1 MLVSPS
7 RSRAS
12 VFAYNLRP
20 VRVFGLTL
28 LALAATVLPGGSR
41 PAAQQTATVRGR
53 VVIDLPPSS
62 RRPSSAYPSR
72 AVAQAQLAPPS
83 EVENVVVYLRD
94 APAGSVAPR
103 RTAIHQRGETFLP
116 RVVAVPVG
124 STVDFPNDDPIY
136 HNVFSLSRARTFNLG
151 RFPRGESRAVRFDKS
166 GIVKVFCDIHSH
178 MAATVIVFNHPW
190 FTVPDAEGGFELDNL
205 PAGSQDV
212 TAWHERLGETTMRVR
227 IEAGRTSSVEFVLP
241 VPAQ

>member
-1 MLVSPS
+1 M
-7 RSRAS
+7 
-12 VFAYNLRP
+12 
-20 VRVFGLTL
+20 FGLSLL
-28 LALAATVLPGGSR
+28 LALAAAGLPTGNR
-41 PAAQQTATVRGR
+41 PAAQQTATVRGH
-53 VVIDLPPSS
+53 VVIDIPPGG

-83 EVENVVVYLRD
+83 EVENVVVFLKD
-94 APAGSVAPR
+94 APARTVAPR
-103 RTAIHQRGETFLP
+103 RTAIRQRGETFVP

-151 RFPRGESRAVRFDKS
+151 RFPRGESRAVKLDKA

-178 MAATVIVFNHPW
+178 MAASVVVFNHPW
-190 FTVPDAEGGFELDNL
+190 FTVPDAEGNFEIGNL
-205 PAGSQDV
+205 PPGNPQI
-212 TAWHERLGETTMRVR
+212 TAWHERLGDTTIRVR
-227 IEAGRTSSVEFVLP
+227 TEGGRAASVEFVLP

>member
-1 MLVSPS
+1 V
-7 RSRAS
+7 RAI
-12 VFAYNLRP
+12 
-20 VRVFGLTL
+20 GLSLL
-28 LALAATVLPGGSR
+28 LALAATGLPTGNR

-53 VVIDLPPSS
+53 VVIDIPPGG

-83 EVENVVVYLRD
+83 EVENVVVFLKD
-94 APAGSVAPR
+94 APARAVPPR
-103 RTAIHQRGETFLP
+103 RAAIRQRGETFVP

-151 RFPRGESRAVRFDKS
+151 RFPRGESRAVKFDKA
-166 GIVKVFCDIHSH
+166 GIIKVFCDIHSH
-178 MAATVIVFNHPW
+178 MAASVVVFNHPW
-190 FTVPDAEGGFELDNL
+190 FTVPDAEGNFEIGSL
-205 PAGSQDV
+205 PPGNPQI
-212 TAWHERLGETTMRVR
+212 TAWHERLGDTTIRVR
-227 IEAGRTSSVEFVLP
+227 TEGGRAASVEFVLP

>member
-1 MLVSPS
+1 M
-7 RSRAS
+7 
-12 VFAYNLRP
+12 
-20 VRVFGLTL
+20 FGLSLL
-28 LALAATVLPGGSR
+28 LALAAAGLPTGNR

-53 VVIDLPPSS
+53 VVIDIPPGG

-83 EVENVVVYLRD
+83 EVENVVVFLKD
-94 APAGSVAPR
+94 APPRAVPPR
-103 RTAIHQRGETFLP
+103 RAAIRQRGETFVP

-151 RFPRGESRAVRFDKS
+151 RFPRGESRAVKFDKA

-178 MAATVIVFNHPW
+178 MAASVLVFNHPW
-190 FTVPDAEGGFELDNL
+190 FTVPDAEGNFEIGNL
-205 PAGSQDV
+205 PPGNPQI
-212 TAWHERLGETTMRVR
+212 TAWHERLGDTTIRVR
-227 IEAGRTSSVEFVLP
+227 TEGGRAASVEFVLP